1 MIGQTISHYRIVERL
16 GGGGMGIV
24 YKAEDLRLS
33 RFVAL
38 KFLPVDVAN
47 DPQALSRFQREAK
60 AASALNHP
68 NICTI
73 HEIDD
78 QHGDAFNAMEFLDG
92 MTLKHRVAGRPLD
105 TELILSLAIEI
116 ADGLDAA
123 HAEGIVHRDI
133 KPANIFI
140 TKRGHAKILDFG
152 LAKVV
157 PTTSSSSQVASAN
170 TASGTTDA
178 QHLTSPGAALG
189 TIAYMSPEQARAREL
204 DARSDL
210 FSFGAV
216 LYEMATGMLPFRG
229 ESSAVIF
236 KAILDS
242 SPTSAVRL
250 NPDVPAELERIISKA
265 LEKDRDL
272 RYQHASEM
280 RADLQRLKRNTES
293 VSALG
298 IHVSDVG
305 RSSGRRGLWIGVVV
319 LFAVLAVG
327 GYSYFHYYHR
337 ASSML
342 TEKDAIVIADFD
354 NKTGDPVLDDTLKQA
369 LAVDLDQSPYLNV
382 VSNQKLSET
391 LKMMGRDPAERLTP
405 EVARDLCQRVSGN
418 AMLQGSISNLGNQ
431 YVVVL
436 KATNCATGDSL
447 ASEQARAESKE
458 KILSVLDRAA
468 ASLRGKLGESLGS
481 VEKYATPVELAT
493 TPSLAALQ
501 AYSGGLKAWEEKG
514 NEAAIPFHKRAIELD
529 PTFAMAYAHLGQAYA
544 NLGTEDLATE
554 NMKKAFALR
563 DRVSERERLYI
574 DSRYYDIVT
583 GEVDKVARVLE
594 QWRQLYPRD
603 AGPARTL
610 GLYYRYM
617 GRYEDAYREARDAA
631 QLDPASP
638 VARNDLV
645 FAALTENRL
654 DEAQTILQ
662 GIQAVNHRSSYDSMT
677 NVYLLAFLRRDFASM
692 RKQLDLIESKEGE
705 GEDFLLALASNT
717 EAYYG
722 RLQNSRQL
730 MRRASDRSKSD
741 KEAGSGAAADFE
753 LQSALHE
760 VEFGYPEQAR
770 QKAVA
775 ALNEGRDQET
785 QTMAALTF
793 ALAGDS
799 SRAETLAGALEKR
812 APLDTLLNAYWL
824 PTIRAAV
831 QLGRNN
837 PAKAV
842 EALETAS
849 RYELGDVIDFYTAPL
864 FPVYLRGQA
873 YLAMH
878 QGSEAVA
885 EFQKYIDHP
894 GVVQN
899 YPLGALARMGLARA
913 YAMQGDV
920 AKARIAYQEFF
931 ILWKDAD
938 PDIPILKHAK
948 AEYAKVE

>member
-1 MIGQTISHYRIVERL
+1 MIGQTISHYRIVEKL
-16 GGGGMGIV
+16 GGGGMGVV

-38 KFLPVDVAN
+38 KFLPDDVAK

-73 HEIDD
+73 YEIDD
-78 QHGDAFNAMEFLDG
+78 QHGEAFIAMEFLDG
-92 MTLKHRVAGRPLD
+92 VTLKHRIAGRPLE
-105 TELILSLAIEI
+105 TELILALAIEV

-229 ESSAVIF
+229 ESTAVIF

-242 SPTSAVRL
+242 APTSAVRL
-250 NPDVPAELERIISKA
+250 NPDVPVELERIVSKA

-298 IHVSDVG
+298 IHVSDVE
-305 RSSGRRGLWIGVVV
+305 RSRGRRGLWIGVGAVV
-319 LFAVLAVG
+319 LLTVLAAG
-327 GYSYFHYYHR
+327 GYFYFHR
-337 ASSML
+337 ASRVL

-382 VSNQKLSET
+382 VSSQKVSET
-391 LKMMGRDPAERLTP
+391 LKMMGQGPAQRLTP
-405 EVARDLCQRVSGN
+405 DVARDLCQRVSGN
-418 AMLQGSISNLGNQ
+418 ARLQGSIANLGNQ

-436 KATNCATGDSL
+436 NASNCATGDSL
-447 ASEQARAESKE
+447 ASEQVRAESKE
-458 KILSVLDRAA
+458 KILSALDQA
-468 ASLRGKLGESLGS
+468 ASRLRGKLGESLGS
-481 VEKYATPVELAT
+481 VEKYATPVEQAS

-501 AYSGGLKAWEEKG
+501 AYSAGLKAWDEKG

-529 PTFAMAYAHLGQAYA
+529 PNFAMAYAHLGQAYA
-544 NLGTEDLATE
+544 NLGVEDLATQ
-554 NMKKAFALR
+554 NMKRAFALR

-574 DSRYYDIVT
+574 DSRYYEIVT
-583 GEVDKVARVLE
+583 GEMDKAIRVFE

-610 GLYYRYM
+610 SLNYRYL
-617 GRYEDAYREARDAA
+617 GQHEEAYREARDAA
-631 QLDPASP
+631 QLDPGSP
-638 VARNDLV
+638 VVRSDLV
-645 FAALTENRL
+645 FAAISVNRL

-662 GIQAVNHRSSYDSMT
+662 EMQANNQRFT
-677 NVYLLAFLRRDFASM
+677 LAQQVEAEEEADDRL
-692 RKQLDLIESKEGE
+692 E
-705 GEDFLLALASNT
+705 LAANT

-722 RLQNSRQL
+722 RLQRSREFA
-730 MRRASDRSKSD
+730 RRTVDGAKSD
-741 KEAGSGAAADFE
+741 KEAGAGFAADYE

-760 VEFGYPEQAR
+760 AELGYPEQAR
-770 QKAVA
+770 QKAAA
-775 ALNEGRDQET
+775 ALSGDRGQET
-785 QTMAALTF
+785 QTMAALAF
-793 ALAGDS
+793 ALAGES
-799 SRAETLAGALEKR
+799 GRAEALAGALEKR
-812 APLDTLLNAYWL
+812 APLDTLLNSYWL
-824 PTIRAAV
+824 PATRAAI

-842 EALETAS
+842 EVLATTS

-878 QGSEAVA
+878 QGREAAA
-885 EFQKYIDHP
+885 EFQKYVDHP

-899 YPLGALARMGLARA
+899 YPLGALARVGLARA

-920 AKARIAYQEFF
+920 PKARAAYQDFLN
-931 ILWKDAD
+931 LWKDAD
-938 PDIPILKHAK
+938 PDIPILKEAK
-948 AEYAKVE
+948 AEYAKLQ